1 MPFLK
6 NITFP
11 IICCNMDM
19 SEVPEMKNYIKPSYD
34 VERNG
39 RKIGIIGYITTE
51 TPVSTH
57 VT

>member
-1 MPFLK
+1 
-6 NITFP
+6 
-11 IICCNMDM
+11 MDM
-19 SEVPEMKNYIKPSYD
+19 SEVPEMKKYIKPSIV
-34 VERNG
+34 VEKNG